1 MIELKDVSVSYDGQS
16 VIKDLSFTFEDGR
29 IYAIAGASGIGK
41 TTLLG
46 AIAGLVPLSHG
57 EINSTHKKIS
67 YIFQDPRLFPWMTA
81 LENVKCV
88 CEDEQKAR
96 HYLELLLPDSADK
109 YPHELSGGM
118 KQRVSIA
125 RALAYDADLVLLDE
139 PFKGLDDASKDN
151 TINVVLSALRG
162 KTAILIS
169 HDKSEL
175 ALASD
180 IYVME
185 ASPVSAL
192 TKVKSGTPSPE

>member
-1 MIELKDVSVSYDGQS
+1 MIELKNVSVNYDGQN

-57 EINSTHKKIS
+57 EINLAHKKIS

-81 LENVKCV
+81 LENVKCA
-88 CEDEQKAR
+88 CDDEQKAR

-151 TINVVLSALRG
+151 TINVVLEALKG

-192 TKVKSGTPSPE
+192 TKVKSGTPSIE

>member
-1 MIELKDVSVSYDGQS
+1 M
-16 VIKDLSFTFEDGR
+16 
-29 IYAIAGASGIGK
+29 
-41 TTLLG
+41 
-46 AIAGLVPLSHG
+46 
-57 EINSTHKKIS
+57 
-67 YIFQDPRLFPWMTA
+67 
-81 LENVKCV
+81 
-88 CEDEQKAR
+88 
-96 HYLELLLPDSADK
+96 PDSADK

-125 RALAYDADLVLLDE
+125 RALAYEADLVLLDE

-151 TINVVLSALRG
+151 TVNVVLSALRG

-180 IYVME
+180 ICVME

-192 TKVKSGTPSPE
+192 TKVKSGTPSIE

>member
-1 MIELKDVSVSYDGQS
+1 MIELKNVSVSYDGQS
-16 VIKDLSFTFEDGR
+16 VIKDLSVTFEDGH

-46 AIAGLVPLSHG
+46 AIAGLVPLTSG
-57 EINSTHKKIS
+57 SIDSTHKRIS

-81 LENVKCV
+81 LENVTCV

-96 HYLELLLPDSADK
+96 KYLGLLLPDGIDK

-139 PFKGLDDASKDN
+139 PFKGLDDASKNN
-151 TINVVLSALRG
+151 TIDVVLRELRG

-169 HDKSEL
+169 HDKDEL

-180 IYVME
+180 LYVME
-185 ASPVSAL
+185 SSPVSTL
-192 TKVKSGTPSPE
+192 TKVKSGIPFAE

>member
-1 MIELKDVSVSYDGQS
+1 MIELKNVSVNYDGQN

-29 IYAIAGASGIGK
+29 IYALAGASGIGK

-57 EINSTHKKIS
+57 EINSTHKKVS
-67 YIFQDPRLFPWMTA
+67 YIFQDPRLFPWMSA

-88 CEDEQKAR
+88 CDDEQKAR
-96 HYLELLLPDSADK
+96 HYLELLLPDSTDK

-125 RALAYDADLVLLDE
+125 RALAYEADLVLLDE
-139 PFKGLDDASKDN
+139 PFKGLDEESKNN
-151 TINVVLSALRG
+151 TINVVLRALYG

-185 ASPVSAL
+185 TSPVSAL
-192 TKVKSGTPSPE
+192 TKVKSGTPYSE

>member
-1 MIELKDVSVSYDGQS
+1 MIKLKNVSVSYDGQS
-16 VIKDLSFTFEDGR
+16 VIKNLSFTFEDGR

-46 AIAGLVPLSHG
+46 AIAGLVPLSG
-57 EINSTHKKIS
+57 GSIDSTHKKMS
-67 YIFQDPRLFPWMTA
+67 YIFQDARLFPWMSA

-88 CEDEQKAR
+88 CDDEQKAR
-96 HYLELLLPDSADK
+96 RYLELLLPDSADK

-125 RALAYDADLVLLDE
+125 RALAYEADLVLLDE

-151 TINVVLSALRG
+151 TINVVLEALQG

-169 HDKSEL
+169 HDKNEL
-175 ALASD
+175 NLASD
-180 IYVME
+180 LYVME
-185 ASPVSAL
+185 SSPVSAL
-192 TKVKSGTPSPE
+192 TKVKSGTPYSE

>member
-125 RALAYDADLVLLDE
+125 RALAYEADLVLLDE

-151 TINVVLSALRG
+151 TVNVVLSALRG

-192 TKVKSGTPSPE
+192 TKVKSGTPSIE

>member
-16 VIKDLSFTFEDGR
+16 VIKGLSFTFEDGR

-151 TINVVLSALRG
+151 TINVVLEALKG

-192 TKVKSGTPSPE
+192 TKVKSGTPPSE